1 MQRIPSNTS
10 IWLNVMR
17 ALAAQAVV
25 IGHANYLF
33 FDHAAG
39 TTGVLAWLVNMCSS
53 GAHKA
58 VIMFFV
64 MSGFLIGGPVIEAM
78 RSQRFDAFKY
88 FIDRLTRLWIVIL
101 PALLMTALLD
111 GLAFKYGGGDAL
123 LSSRAP
129 FFPEW
134 WSSLE
139 PDSIKTFV
147 LNAFFLQM
155 IIGFQYGTNLSLW
168 SISNEFWYYILLP
181 AGFGIFVF
189 KKNAR
194 ILCLLLS
201 LFVAFLFIYSA
212 KPNDEGRPLGYF
224 MMFVI
229 WMMGAAAYCFYEN
242 VWRRCFAAFF
252 LVVGVFMFILF
263 KRIYPDALGYDFAL
277 GFFTVFLVLISRDI
291 PASYLKKMSDFFSGY
306 SFSLY
311 ALHLPLT
318 FCIMSFDPQLA
329 APQPIRYDTVLRFML
344 YLLAIN
350 AASIL
355 LWALTERHTATVRR
369 FVFAKLTSPRVA

>member
-33 FDHAAG
+33 FDHAEG
-39 TTGVLAWLVNMCSS
+39 TGGALAWLVGLCSS

-78 RSQRFDAFKY
+78 RSQRFDSFKY

-111 GLAFKYGGGDAL
+111 GLAFSYGGGEAL
-123 LSSRAP
+123 LASRTP

-147 LNAFFLQM
+147 LNAFFMQM

-168 SISNEFWYYILLP
+168 SISNEFWYYLLLP
-181 AGFGIFVF
+181 AAFGIFVF
-189 KKNAR
+189 KRNTKV
-194 ILCLLLS
+194 LCVLLT
-201 LFVAFLFIYSA
+201 LFIGFLFIYST
-212 KPNDEGRPLGYF
+212 KPNDEGRPLTYF

-242 VWRRCFAAFF
+242 IRRRYLAAFF
-252 LVVGVFMFILF
+252 LVVAFFMFIVF

-277 GFFTVFLVLISRDI
+277 GFFTVFLIMISKDI
-291 PASYLKKMSDFFSGY
+291 PANYLKRISDFFSGY

-318 FCIMSFDPQLA
+318 FFLMSFDPQLA
-329 APQPIRYDTVLRFML
+329 LPQPIRYDTVLRFTL

-350 AASIL
+350 GASIL
-355 LWALTERHTATVRR
+355 LWALTERHTAAVRR
-369 FVFAKLTSPRVA
+369 FVFAKLITPRVA

>member
-39 TTGVLAWLVNMCSS
+39 TGGALAWLVSAFSS

-64 MSGFLIGGPVIEAM
+64 MSGFLIGGPVIDAM
-78 RSQRFDAFKY
+78 RSRRFDSFKY

-101 PALLMTALLD
+101 PALFMTALLD
-111 GLAFKYGGGDAL
+111 ALAFNYGGGEAL
-123 LSSRAP
+123 LASRVP

-139 PDSIKTFV
+139 PDSVKTFV
-147 LNAFFLQM
+147 LNAFFMQM

-168 SISNEFWYYILLP
+168 SISNEFWYYLLLP
-181 AGFGIFVF
+181 ATLGVF
-189 KKNAR
+189 FFRKNAR
-194 ILCLLLS
+194 IACLILS
-201 LFVAFLFIYSA
+201 IFIVFLFVYSE
-212 KPNDEGRPLGYF
+212 KPNDEGRSLYYF
-224 MMFVI
+224 MMFLI
-229 WMMGAAAYCFYEN
+229 WMMGAAAYCLYEN
-242 VWRRCFAAFF
+242 VWRHYFSVFF
-252 LVVGVFMFILF
+252 LVAGFCFFILF
-263 KRIYPDALGYDFAL
+263 KRIYPDAIGYDFAL
-277 GFFTVFLVLISRDI
+277 AFFTVFLVMISKDI
-291 PASYLKKMSDFFSGY
+291 PAGYLKRLSDFFSGY

-318 FCIMSFDPQLA
+318 FFLMSFDPQLA
-329 APQPIRYDTVLRFML
+329 APQPVRYDTVLRFML

-350 AASIL
+350 GASIF
-355 LWALTERHTATVRR
+355 LWALTERHTAAVRR
-369 FVFAKLTSPRVA
+369 FVFAKLISPRVA

>member
-33 FDHAAG
+33 FDYAAG
-39 TTGVLAWLVNMCSS
+39 TGGALAWLVNICSA

-78 RSQRFDAFKY
+78 QSQRFDPFKY

-111 GLAFKYGGGDAL
+111 GLAFNYGGGDAL
-123 LSSRAP
+123 LASRVP

-147 LNAFFLQM
+147 LNAFFMQM

-181 AGFGIFVF
+181 AGLGMFVF
-189 KKNAR
+189 KRSAR
-194 ILCLLLS
+194 IVCVLLS
-201 LFVAFLFIYSA
+201 LFIISLFIYSA
-212 KPNDEGRPLGYF
+212 KPNDEGRSVAYF

-229 WMMGAAAYCFYEN
+229 WMMGAAAYCFYDN
-242 VWRRCFAAFF
+242 MRRRYFAAFS
-252 LVVGVFMFILF
+252 LIVAGFMFVFF

-277 GFFTVFLVLISRDI
+277 GFFAVFLILMAKDI
-291 PASYLKKMSDFFSGY
+291 PAGHLKRISDFFSGY

-318 FCIMSFDPQLA
+318 FCLMSFDPQLA
-329 APQPIRYDTVLRFML
+329 SPQLIRYDTVLRFIL

-350 AASIL
+350 AASIV
-355 LWALTERHTATVRR
+355 LWALTERHTAAVRR
-369 FVFAKLTSPRVA
+369 FVFAKLITPRVA